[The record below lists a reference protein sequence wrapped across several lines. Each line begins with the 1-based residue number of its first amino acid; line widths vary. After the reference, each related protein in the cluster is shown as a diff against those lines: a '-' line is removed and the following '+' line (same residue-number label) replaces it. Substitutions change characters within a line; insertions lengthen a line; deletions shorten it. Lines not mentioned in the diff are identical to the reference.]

1 MSERTKHLYK
11 LANGYSGPNSAYDYT
26 SYVSD
31 EDKARREAADAHK
44 MNEHRKGISDYDKL
58 RLAGDAVSH
67 GIAPV
72 TGEKSPYGSWWDNL
86 RAWWSG
92 DAKKQKALQSDPTYI
107 KNVERIAEARSKA
120 YANYTK
126 DKNGNWVEVPDKIDN
141 IQKQTDSLR
150 NKHKGNNSEY
160 HGTADAVRKGFEK
173 GYKGSIGFGDV
184 MQNPRGAFKLWAQSN
199 NFGEWATKFADNP
212 VLFWGSLLAGGI
224 GIAGL
229 VSAFIGS
236 RKPQGTT
243 VNNYYG
249 SYSPQRTVPP
259 ASTSFW
265 RLNNDQSQ

>member
-1 MSERTKHLYK
+1 MSERITRLYK
-11 LANGYSGPNSAYDYT
+11 LANGYSGPN
-26 SYVSD
+26 
-31 EDKARREAADAHK
+31 
-44 MNEHRKGISDYDKL
+44 SDYDKL
-58 RLAGDAVSH
+58 RLAGDAVSQ

-72 TGEKSPYGSWWDNL
+72 SGEKSPYGSWWDNL
-86 RAWWSG
+86 WAWWSG
-92 DAKKQKALQSDPTYI
+92 DSKKQKALQSDPGYLNT
-107 KNVERIAEARSKA
+107 VESISERRSKA
-120 YANYTK
+120 YSGYTK
-126 DKNGNWVEVPDKIDN
+126 DGNGNWVEAPDKIDN
-141 IQKQTDSLR
+141 IQKQTDTLR
-150 NKHKGNNSEY
+150 NAHKGGSSEY
-160 HGTADAVRKGFEK
+160 QGSRDAIIKGFEK

-212 VLFWGSLLAGGI
+212 ILFWGSLLAGGI

-236 RKPQGTT
+236 RKTQGTT

-249 SYSPQRTVPP
+249 NHQPKNTVPT